1 MDSHSFL
8 KCIHRS
14 VLGFSE
20 FPYLGSFVIKSVDDY
35 KIEISVILLKFYLI
49 WFLSCKLNE
58 DLPRLSQNNL
68 QEGD

>member
-1 MDSHSFL
+1 M
-8 KCIHRS
+8 
-14 VLGFSE
+14 
-20 FPYLGSFVIKSVDDY
+20 IKSVDDY
-35 KIEISVILLKFYLI
+35 KIEISVILLNFYLI